1 KRGVRFHVSRAA
13 PLRNYALCRLLP
25 DNGKDKLDLSQGQFS
40 SDNALDELSCD
51 NTSLC
56 EETADGID
64 GGAGREGEGEGDELG
79 GDCDTYVLTDRARAR
94 CYMLEDALAD
104 RRHVILDPAPRS
116 EVLSPGEACEERDRS
131 YLIVDPARDVTCT
144 VLARTLRLD
153 GDPAFTAFR
162 EERHRAPPDISG
174 APVSEELARWRAAAE
189 DALPPPAAPSALAP
203 PAQPKRL
210 TARTNDL
217 TADLWVEE
225 ALTDK
230 ASWRQVVVVSLSPAG
245 S

>member
-1 KRGVRFHVSRAA
+1 MYMHLLNMVR
-13 PLRNYALCRLLP
+13 
-25 DNGKDKLDLSQGQFS
+25 KLQ
-40 SDNALDELSCD
+40 
-51 NTSLC
+51 
-56 EETADGID
+56 
-64 GGAGREGEGEGDELG
+64 
-79 GDCDTYVLTDRARAR
+79 
-94 CYMLEDALAD
+94 
-104 RRHVILDPAPRS
+104 S

-230 ASWRQVVVVSLSPAG
+230 GTDYVTWELLFMITYKIKFAELNNPLKIRVGRVESRLQRLFVVDFC
-245 S
+245 